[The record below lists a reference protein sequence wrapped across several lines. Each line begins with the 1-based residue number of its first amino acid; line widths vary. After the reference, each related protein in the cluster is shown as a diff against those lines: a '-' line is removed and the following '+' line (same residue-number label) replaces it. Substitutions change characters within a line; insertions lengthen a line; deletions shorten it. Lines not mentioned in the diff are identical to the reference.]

1 MYFEFCIQN
10 AILLSKRLVKEL
22 FHPEQG
28 VSQKKSMN
36 YHKLFSTTG
45 VINVGLIGAGVFGRT
60 FLSQSRLISQI
71 RVAVVCDQDI
81 DTARGACLLAG
92 LTPDELKIC
101 RTESQAYDAVST
113 GKTAVIGDGLLMMDL
128 PIDVVIEA
136 TGMPEAGANHARLAI
151 QNDKHVVMGTK
162 ETDSVVGPVLTRM
175 AENAG
180 VVYTPAD
187 GDQPSLLIELISWGE
202 TVGFEI
208 VCAGKAGELD
218 FIVDPVSHTIT
229 RGDQTV
235 TFDDRELGKF
245 TCGSLERLSN
255 RYQAC
260 DGLTT
265 VSVADLCETAIVIN
279 NTGFGFDVPT
289 LHAPIAHIN
298 EMSDIFC
305 GRDAGGI
312 LHQEGV
318 IDMVNCL
325 RRFGE
330 VSFAGGVF
338 VVFKCHGSETWQILK
353 DKGHLVSRD
362 GTRAMVFRPY
372 HLLGVE
378 SAMSILA
385 AVQLGISAG
394 GTEVNPRV
402 DLGIR
407 AKRTLQPG
415 YRLNIQS
422 DHSIP
427 GVMPEIVPAEKIDD
441 ETPIPY
447 YLAAGHRITR
457 PVHAGQLLTRSM
469 VDIQQ
474 NSVLL
479 GLRQKQ
485 DKLFN
490 T

>member
-1 MYFEFCIQN
+1 
-10 AILLSKRLVKEL
+10 
-22 FHPEQG
+22 
-28 VSQKKSMN
+28 MN
-36 YHKLFSTTG
+36 LHKLFSTTG
-45 VINVGLIGAGVFGRT
+45 VIDVGLIGAGVFGRT
-60 FLSQSRLISQI
+60 FLSQSILISRI

-81 DTARGACLLAG
+81 DIAREACLQAG
-92 LTPDELKIC
+92 LTTDELKIC
-101 RTESQAYDAVST
+101 RTESEAFNAVSS

-151 QNDKHVVMGTK
+151 QNYKHVVMVTK
-162 ETDSVVGPVLTRM
+162 ETDCVVGPVLNRM
-175 AENAG
+175 AEDAG

-187 GDQPSLLIELISWGE
+187 GDQPGLLMGLISWGE

-218 FIVDPVSHTIT
+218 FIVDPISRTIA
-229 RGDQTV
+229 RGDQIV
-235 TFDDRELGKF
+235 TFDDRELGIF
-245 TCGSLERLSN
+245 NGGSGEHLSN
-255 RYQAC
+255 RYRAC
-260 DGLTT
+260 DGLPT

-298 EMSDIFC
+298 EMPDIFC

-325 RRFGE
+325 RRNEE

-338 VVFKCHGSETWQILK
+338 IVVKCRGSETWRILK

-362 GTRAMVFRPY
+362 GARAMVFRPY

-378 SAMSILA
+378 SATSILA
-385 AVQLGISAG
+385 ASHLGVSAG
-394 GTEVNPRV
+394 GLEVNPRV

-407 AKRTLQPG
+407 AVRTLLPG
-415 YRLNIQS
+415 DRLNIRS

-427 GVMPEIVPAEKIDD
+427 GVMPEIMPSAKIDD
-441 ETPIPY
+441 DSPIPY
-447 YLAAGHRITR
+447 YLAAGHHITR
-457 PVHAGQLLTRSM
+457 MVHTGQLLTLSM

-479 GLRQKQ
+479 ELRQKQ